1 MWRREVSPT
10 PTPMSST
17 AIKVASSAEVECL
30 PTRRLAG
37 RNSPPDPERAVP
49 CAMVMLALLLR
60 EFMVFNQAGHYGEL
74 TLLSDEQLQNELSR
88 MFLGCL
94 GVKPS

>member
-17 AIKVASSAEVECL
+17 AIKVASSAAVECL

-37 RNSPPDPERAVP
+37 KNSPPDPERAVP
-49 CAMVMLALLLR
+49 CSDGD
-60 EFMVFNQAGHYGEL
+60 AGFAAPRIHGLQSGGASREL

-88 MFLGCL
+88 MFLGGL
-94 GVKPS
+94 GVKPG

>member
-1 MWRREVSPT
+1 
-10 PTPMSST
+10 MSST
-17 AIKVASSAEVECL
+17 AIKVASSAAVECL

-37 RNSPPDPERAVP
+37 KNSHPTRSGRCPA
-49 CAMVMLALLLR
+49 AMVMLALLLR

-94 GVKPS
+94 GVKPG